1 MNKSEFKT
9 YVWLVAVRQ
18 GQSDGLTSE
27 ETYLWH
33 QNHDKVEAVRRVISL
48 FHRLPNIQG
57 QEGKLKCQV
66 IVEFIKWC
74 DVEKN
79 KEKRLYRYF
88 CDNYH
93 GDLKPL
99 AWSTICK
106 ERKELKERS
115 HLTDQDL
122 IDSFERHLDKLTV
135 EELPIFGEMR

>member
-1 MNKSEFKT
+1 MNKYPRCLFN
-9 YVWLVAVRQ
+9 
-18 GQSDGLTSE
+18 SDIATFL
-27 ETYLWH
+27 
-33 QNHDKVEAVRRVISL
+33 
-48 FHRLPNIQG
+48 
-57 QEGKLKCQV
+57 
-66 IVEFIKWC
+66 
-74 DVEKN
+74 N
-79 KEKRLYRYF
+79 KEKESIFGVL